1 MPIYE
6 FYCEDCHTVFNF
18 FARRI
23 DTSTR
28 PACPRCGRPQLERWL
43 SVFAI
48 SKGRKAAESP
58 EDALLGEMD
67 EDKMMQ
73 AFEAM
78 GGELENID
86 EEDPRQAARMMR
98 RLFETA
104 GIGLNE
110 PMQEAMRRME
120 AGEDPETIE
129 ADMGDVLDAD
139 QPLLGKT
146 KKAVPTLKELKALRR
161 DLLPPRR
168 DETLYSL

>member
-28 PACPRCGRPQLERWL
+28 PACPRCGRAQLERWL

-48 SKGRKAAESP
+48 SKGRKETESP
-58 EDALLGEMD
+58 EDALLGQMD
-67 EDKMMQ
+67 EEKMMQ

-86 EEDPRQAARMMR
+86 AEDPRQAARMMR

-110 PMQEAMRRME
+110 PMREAMRRME

-129 ADMGDVLDAD
+129 ADMGDALDAD
-139 QPLLGKT
+139 EPLIDKT
-146 KKAVPTLKELKALRR
+146 RKAVPTLEALKALRR